1 MKKKSLPLLSFASL
15 FLISANAMADSAT
28 PQADQIFKPQM
39 ILTSCEKTAPSGY
52 VWTSSKVTAQCPDL
66 TYVFESHFDKP
77 AGTSLFFCVG
87 GGPVPDGWFIVDN
100 VYGRHCTGEV
110 QTNHIIYR
118 QFH

>member
-1 MKKKSLPLLSFASL
+1 MNKKSLSSLGFAC
-15 FLISANAMADSAT
+15 LISANAVANGPVSPVDQIYT
-28 PQADQIFKPQM
+28 PQAT
-39 ILTSCEKTAPSGY
+39 LTSCQKTAPNGY

-87 GGPVPDGWFIVDN
+87 GRPVPDGWYIIEN

-110 QTNHIIYR
+110 QTNHVIYR